1 MRVILAS
8 TSPRRREILTALGL
22 PFESVA
28 PPYVEVAEPHEP
40 PQVQAERFALGKARS
55 VLAEHALVLGSDT
68 VVVIDGTM
76 LGKPADADDARRMLR
91 TLQGRTHEVITSVA
105 IVAPDYPDLIWSE
118 RAAVTMRRL
127 GDDAI
132 EAYLRTGESMDKA
145 GAYALQGAGAA
156 LIERVTGDR
165 FAVIGLPARSVAAAL
180 RSRGTVVPADVD
192 ALYAGSLDAVR
203 S

>member
-8 TSPRRREILTALGL
+8 TSPRRREILSALGL
-22 PFESVA
+22 PFECVA

-55 VLAEHALVLGSDT
+55 VHGQDALVLGSDT
-68 VVVIDGTM
+68 VVVIDGAM
-76 LGKPADADDARRMLR
+76 LGKPANAGDARRMLQS
-91 TLQGRTHEVITSVA
+91 LQGRTHEVITSVA
-105 IVAPDYPDLIWSE
+105 IVAPGSPDEVWSE

-127 GDDAI
+127 DDSAI
-132 EAYLRTGESMDKA
+132 ESYLRTGESMDKA

-156 LIERVTGDR
+156 LIDHVTGDR

-180 RSRGTVVPADVD
+180 RARGIHVPTDVD
-192 ALYAGSLDAVR
+192 ALYAGSIDQVR